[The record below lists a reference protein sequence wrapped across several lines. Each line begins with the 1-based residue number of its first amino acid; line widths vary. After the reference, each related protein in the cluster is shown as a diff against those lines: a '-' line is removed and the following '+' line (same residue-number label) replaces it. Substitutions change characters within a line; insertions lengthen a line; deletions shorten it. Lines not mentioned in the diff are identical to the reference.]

1 MDGHAAAY
9 LQHKSQD
16 FQLGWSYWTGA
27 TAEIK
32 LYNIPFLSFSKI
44 ATDRH
49 SLGTRSNLGTIKNC
63 YPSAS
68 SAGKVEQNSGSR
80 SLQPSFPQLC
90 GHWFARWLAAGWGW
104 ARGEKDGT
112 LGHDMTPH
120 CGTVVIK
127 KVEPRAPMAHL
138 SSFKVVPQFVS

>member
-68 SAGKVEQNSGSR
+68 SAGKSR
-80 SLQPSFPQLC
+80 AKLRFEKPSAQLSTTLWTLICQVAGCWLRLSAWRKRWNVRTRHDTTLWHC
-90 GHWFARWLAAGWGW
+90 GHQKG
-104 ARGEKDGT
+104 GT
-112 LGHDMTPH
+112 T
-120 CGTVVIK
+120 GTNGPPVIIQGG
-127 KVEPRAPMAHL
+127 AP
-138 SSFKVVPQFVS
+138 VR